1 MLRRREGAGSGKGE
15 TERGA
20 SQTRNGTRQRER
32 GWAVWDGRCSFV
44 RRSGSGGAESVQE
57 KAGGSIQPLESSRDY
72 TSQPRVPASPRAYAH
87 AKRAC
92 RITSAPT
99 PARAF
104 FPAGER
110 GDAVRTDHPARR
122 GDAAW
127 KENQGPGTWA
137 LSAVLNFMG
146 CDLVLVG
153 AAGTPVSLLSLEYL
167 GDYDAR
173 CREALCER

>member
-99 PARAF
+99 PPLAHS
-104 FPAGER
+104 FPQENAGMPC
-110 GDAVRTDHPARR
+110 VLITRR
-122 GDAAW
+122 DAAA
-127 KENQGPGTWA
+127 E
-137 LSAVLNFMG
+137 
-146 CDLVLVG
+146 
-153 AAGTPVSLLSLEYL
+153 TPL
-167 GDYDAR
+167 GKRTKGRELGHFRR
-173 CREALCER
+173 C